1 MLKLAPSLPDP
12 VSLEAYASSAR
23 LSEVDLDLLQPWEV
37 TYTGEDLW
45 SLYYLQMHL
54 VSIFFSPPLG
64 YLSWKCYCFDVAY
77 RTSYNLL
84 QLLQDFKVIMYIFPS
99 SIYCPEVFLVSAPF
113 MVRAPLTYGSDI
125 LDSCR
130 PDFKG
135 VIKPGK
141 SWRSPGQKIHW
152 HFCSCPKKANIL
164 QWSPRGGLCSSKNSF
179 RKCCCSLQT

>member
-23 LSEVDLDLLQPWEV
+23 LSEVGLNLLQPWEV
-37 TYTGEDLW
+37 TYTGEICGVCTTYNCTWLAF
-45 SLYYLQMHL
+45 
-54 VSIFFSPPLG
+54 FFSLG
-64 YLSWKCYCFDVAY
+64 YLSWKCYCFDIAY

-99 SIYCPEVFLVSAPF
+99 PIYCPEVFLVSAPF
-113 MVRAPLTYGSDI
+113 VVRASLTYGSDI

-152 HFCSCPKKANIL
+152 HFCNCPKKANIL
-164 QWSPRGGLCSSKNSF
+164 QWSPRGRLCSSKNSF
-179 RKCCCSLQT
+179 RKCGCSLQT